1 MESTLFRN
9 AWVVT
14 MDSRIEQPPLREASV
29 GVADGR
35 IVCVTKSESEVA
47 RFCQQYGPTRTIDCR
62 GKVVMPGLIN
72 THCHAG
78 MTLQRNS
85 ADDIPLMS
93 WLNDRIWPFEKRQ
106 TAQDIALATR
116 LGVVE
121 LLLGGVTSVVEMYF
135 EADTTVEVF
144 KELGMRA
151 LVGTNCFEDTVDSA
165 FATIERAKEHCKG
178 QSLVQLALAPHA
190 PYTVSPDQLSR
201 CRDYAEEHN
210 LPLMI
215 HLAETQDELKQIEE
229 RYGCRPVELLD
240 RVGLLTSGTIVAHC
254 VHLTEEEVALLAERG
269 VVVAHC
275 PQCNMKISS
284 GVAPIAALNKAGAC
298 VTLATDGPAS
308 NNDLDM
314 WEEMRTA
321 AFLQKV
327 STQNPLSLPAYEVL
341 RMATVEGARALGLA
355 GELGV
360 IREGALADLIVVD
373 MQRPHLQPLNDVVA
387 ALVYS
392 AKSSDVEMVMV
403 DGRMLVEEHRV
414 VGVDLER
421 LFEVVN
427 RRALELGGAT
437 HE

>member
-1 MESTLFRN
+1 MQPLLFHNVRVVPMT
-9 AWVVT
+9 AQADQPQSWVGSVAVAEGRIAALLT
-14 MDSRIEQPPLREASV
+14 SNEATEEYLSRHPDCRV
-29 GVADGR
+29 VDGR
-35 IVCVTKSESEVA
+35 
-47 RFCQQYGPTRTIDCR
+47 
-62 GKVVMPGLIN
+62 GKLLMPGLIN

-85 ADDIPLMS
+85 ADDISLMA

-116 LGVVE
+116 LGVAE

-215 HLAETQDELKQIEE
+215 HLAETEDELRQVEE
-229 RYGCRPVELLD
+229 RYGMRPVALLD
-240 RVGLLTSGTIVAHC
+240 KVGLLTPRTIAAHC
-254 VHLTEEEVALLAERG
+254 VHLTDEEITLLAERG

-275 PQCNMKISS
+275 AQCNMKISS
-284 GVAPIAALNKAGAC
+284 GTAPVARMLQAGVT

-314 WEEMRTA
+314 WEEMRAA
-321 AFLQKV
+321 AFQQKL
-327 STQNPLSLPAYEVL
+327 TTRNPLSLPAYEVL
-341 RMATVEGARALGLA
+341 RMATVEGARAMGLM
-355 GELGV
+355 GELG
-360 IREGALADLIVVD
+360 IIKEGALADVILLD
-373 MQRPHLQPLNDVVA
+373 LQKPHLQPLGDVVST
-387 ALVYS
+387 LVYS
-392 AKSSDVEMVMV
+392 AKASDVEMVV
-403 DGRMLVEEHRV
+403 VGGRVVVENRRV
-414 VGVDLER
+414 VGLDMMALLE
-421 LFEVVN
+421 EAN
-427 RRALELGGAT
+427 RRAEALRGVE
-437 HE
+437 